1 MTINQQNGF
10 TRKNLC
16 GIYVI
21 NPTLCK
27 TLYKNVLKN
36 GKVRKSV
43 IFFAGGV
50 AYMSAELKLE
60 SDTWDHM
67 EKKIMALIL
76 KNMDHAGKK
85 ELSFD
90 DKITDTGVNSIAYI
104 SVVVDI
110 ENEFGITV
118 DEKWLVYDEGAK
130 LEIFLDMVKDS
141 VRKGNSDV

>member
-1 MTINQQNGF
+1 
-10 TRKNLC
+10 
-16 GIYVI
+16 
-21 NPTLCK
+21 
-27 TLYKNVLKN
+27 
-36 GKVRKSV
+36 
-43 IFFAGGV
+43 
-50 AYMSAELKLE
+50 MSAELKLE
-60 SDTWDHM
+60 SDTWDHT
-67 EKKIMALIL
+67 EKKIMELIL
-76 KNMDHAGKK
+76 KNMDRAGKK